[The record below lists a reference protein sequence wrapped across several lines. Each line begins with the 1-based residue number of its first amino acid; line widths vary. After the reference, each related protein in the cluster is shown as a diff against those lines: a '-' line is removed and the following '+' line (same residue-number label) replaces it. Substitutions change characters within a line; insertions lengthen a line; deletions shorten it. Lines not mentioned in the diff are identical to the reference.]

1 MALDWHRGHGPN
13 NPASLARL
21 AGIIDAVSRHVQDQ
35 IRAFAEQ
42 PGLPLPAYRSLT
54 DLLIGAYVL
63 GLLDSCVRKARGA
76 GPAMSEDQVRAT
88 VLRGMEEV
96 CLRVLG
102 PERTRWVRHQL
113 PPWEGPPAY
122 HPAFRRELMRMA
134 HRGAHDGAY
143 LAADDPLC
151 FAKASSLL
159 SFMMGML
166 AAPSRIGRPFA
177 KGGLA

>member
-1 MALDWHRGHGPN
+1 
-13 NPASLARL
+13 
-21 AGIIDAVSRHVQDQ
+21 
-35 IRAFAEQ
+35 
-42 PGLPLPAYRSLT
+42 
-54 DLLIGAYVL
+54 
-63 GLLDSCVRKARGA
+63 
-76 GPAMSEDQVRAT
+76 
-88 VLRGMEEV
+88 
-96 CLRVLG
+96 
-102 PERTRWVRHQL
+102 
-113 PPWEGPPAY
+113 
-122 HPAFRRELMRMA
+122 MRMA